1 MFSKVYGDGFAE
13 TSFSKVPLFYST
25 FLALYH
31 LNFPIPMFG
40 MQRIGIDERD
50 LPKIKTALDDIDVL
64 LADSDGLNKE
74 EENFLLTLK
83 KNTTTPEVRMRRS
96 KFIIRRI
103 VKSLER

>member
-1 MFSKVYGDGFAE
+1 
-13 TSFSKVPLFYST
+13 
-25 FLALYH
+25 
-31 LNFPIPMFG
+31 MFG